1 MTEMNT
7 AAADAPRGCA
17 VVTGRRPAALERRC
31 AKRLRR
37 AVTTWP

>member
-17 VVTGRRPAALERRC
+17 VVTAAPAALERRC